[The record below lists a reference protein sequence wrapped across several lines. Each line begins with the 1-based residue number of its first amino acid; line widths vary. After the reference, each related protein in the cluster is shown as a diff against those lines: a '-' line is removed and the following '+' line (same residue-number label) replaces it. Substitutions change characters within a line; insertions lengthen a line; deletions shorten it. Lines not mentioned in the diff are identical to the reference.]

1 MLKCIQLTVDN
12 FAFILPQD
20 MLSKKD
26 YPYAVGTRVSMTH
39 TPRWPAWNSNS
50 NSNSK
55 GNRNRY
61 ESRSRSTSQM
71 PEAELIMRPWAES
84 ECEHKSRL
92 KCRSMLTVQLWTVP
106 AYVAPIL
113 IYHTSW
119 SRSDLNNMWMALCG
133 YLYVD
138 VYVDV
143 DVDDAMVGGHI
154 SKLDCHKRPSRE

>member
-1 MLKCIQLTVDN
+1 
-12 FAFILPQD
+12 

-71 PEAELIMRPWAES
+71 PEAELIMRPCAES

-143 DVDDAMVGGHI
+143 DVDEAMVGGTHI
-154 SKLDCHKRPSRE
+154 EIGLPQKTQQRVGVVPAIELNEKRSKVS